1 MLARTLSVSALIL
14 ALATPAWAGSKAIV
28 SRGLPV
34 PVNGLLG
41 CTVVNA
47 GGSKP
52 LLLDIWIL
60 TSTGDTASYFGGVT
74 IDPWES
80 YTWQST
86 HDAANFCVVKIISG
100 SSKDA
105 RLSAWAK
112 DSGGELIGAVYAP
125 YK

>member
-1 MLARTLSVSALIL
+1 MLARTLSVCALIL

-28 SRGLPV
+28 SPGLPV

-52 LLLDIWIL
+52 LLLDIWIP

-105 RLSAWAK
+105 SLSAWAK

>member
-1 MLARTLSVSALIL
+1 MLARTLSGSALIL

-28 SRGLPV
+28 SPGLPA

-52 LLLDIWIL
+52 LLLDLWIL
-60 TSTGDTASYFGGVT
+60 TSTGVTASHFGGVT

-86 HDAANFCVVKIISG
+86 HDAANFCVVKVISG

>member
-1 MLARTLSVSALIL
+1 MLARTLSGSALIL

-28 SRGLPV
+28 SPGLPA

-41 CTVVNA
+41 CTVVSA

-52 LLLDIWIL
+52 LLLEFWIF
-60 TSTGDTASYFGGVT
+60 TSTGVTSSHFGGVT

-86 HDAANFCVVKIISG
+86 HDAANFCVVKVISG

-112 DSGGELIGAVYAP
+112 DSDGELIGAVYVP

>member
-1 MLARTLSVSALIL
+1 VQRLHANAKL
-14 ALATPAWAGSKAIV
+14 TPAA
-28 SRGLPV
+28 RR
-34 PVNGLLG
+34 
-41 CTVVNA
+41 
-47 GGSKP
+47 

-60 TSTGDTASYFGGVT
+60 MSTGDTASYFGGVT

-86 HDAANFCVVKIISG
+86 HDAANFCVVNVISG